1 MEHTH
6 IPSGTTLAGD
16 FQPLPGFSIG
26 TTPEIKVVFYLLSNH
41 HFLKILIN
49 GKQSRYHFPA
59 IRRFCVVVVVVVFV
73 KDIIEIYEGPHN
85 RLGRRPPL

>member
-26 TTPEIKVVFYLLSNH
+26 TTPESRILFTSNH

-73 KDIIEIYEGPHN
+73 KDIIEI
-85 RLGRRPPL
+85 